1 MAYSNLL
8 SHQSRFLIVPK
19 SVLEE
24 TKQRTLTKENIFF
37 DNWESIGRTFSV
49 GLLAYFSLIAML
61 RISGK
66 RTLSQMKEFDFI
78 VTVALGS
85 TLATRLTK

>member
-1 MAYSNLL
+1 MNPDYG
-8 SHQSRFLIVPK
+8 
-19 SVLEE
+19 
-24 TKQRTLTKENIFF
+24 NIFF
-37 DNWESIGRTFSV
+37 DNWESIGITFSV
-49 GLLAYFSLIAML
+49 ALLAYFSLIAML

>member
-1 MAYSNLL
+1 MNPDYG
-8 SHQSRFLIVPK
+8 
-19 SVLEE
+19 
-24 TKQRTLTKENIFF
+24 NIFF
-37 DNWESIGRTFSV
+37 DNWESIGITFSV

>member
-1 MAYSNLL
+1 M
-8 SHQSRFLIVPK
+8 
-19 SVLEE
+19 
-24 TKQRTLTKENIFF
+24 ENIFF

-66 RTLSQMKEFDFI
+66 RTPSQMKEFDFI

-85 TLATRLTK
+85 TLATRLTKQGCRAGRRGARPRYLDFFTLHPGLLIS